1 MRSLLILST
10 VSAASLA
17 SAAPTNPSYG
27 KPPSGKPE
35 WDHPGWHGGHHGYN
49 QSGEPYY
56 VAQERAAA
64 VKQTFEIAWD
74 GYYKLV
80 YTANAQGSC

>member
-1 MRSLLILST
+1 MRSAFIF
-10 VSAASLA
+10 SAASAAYLT
-17 SAAPTNPSYG
+17 SAAPTNPNYG
-27 KPPSGKPE
+27 KPPGGKPE

-74 GYYKLV
+74 GYYKFV
-80 YTANAQGSC
+80 SVASARSAR